1 MIQVFRQFE
10 TNEVLFSIQFQ
21 KVRKENMDIFLIES
35 MLDKKRSE
43 GEAE

>member
-21 KVRKENMDIFLIES
+21 KIRKENMDIFLIES